1 MGQLTNIPR
10 VEDLYRLA
18 PILVA
23 CGFGLVIMLVDP
35 FVSAARKNVMGRLG
49 VLGGLGSTLAVMI
62 SAEHMGRSFPDL
74 PFAGL
79 VQVDYLSLFMF
90 LALFTF
96 ATLVMLGSL
105 DYLERENLP
114 VGEYCALVLFATA
127 GMAVMASAQELLT
140 AFVGLEISSIAS
152 YILAGYRR
160 NSQKSNEAA
169 LKYFLLGSF
178 ATAFFLY
185 GAAIIFG
192 GAGSTQLEVIR
203 SRIQFHYQTD
213 SGLLVLGMA
222 LVLVGLAFKVA
233 AAPFQFWTP
242 DVYEGAPTP
251 VTGLFASGPKA
262 AAFAVLV
269 RVFYAGFGSF
279 S

>member
-127 GMAVMASAQELLT
+127 GMAVMACAQELLT
-140 AFVGLEISSIAS
+140 AFVGLEVSSIAS

-160 NSQKSNEAA
+160 NAPKSNESA

-178 ATAFFLY
+178 ATAFYLY
-185 GAAIIFG
+185 GSALIFG
-192 GAGSTQLEVIR
+192 GAGSTQIEAIR
-203 SRIQFHYQTD
+203 ESILHQGQTD
-213 SGLLVLGMA
+213 AGLAVVDPRLLVLGSA
-222 LVLVGLAFKVA
+222 LVFVGLSFKVA
-233 AAPFQFWTP
+233 VAPFQ
-242 DVYEGAPTP
+242 
-251 VTGLFASGPKA
+251 
-262 AAFAVLV
+262 
-269 RVFYAGFGSF
+269 
-279 S
+279 